1 MRDSSQIRRAAGLL
15 DRRRHLIAFCFLALA
30 LGFLQQGPGFN
41 QTSHYALTRA
51 IAHGSTSIDNE
62 LPHLGQL
69 STGDVTIRNGH
80 TYSNKAPG
88 LAFVSVPAFFVAE
101 SAGVAT
107 TGDPTTML
115 WAIGLWSIVLPTLL
129 LALLVR
135 SRAERLAPGTGTAVA
150 VVLGLGTLLLPFS
163 GLLFS
168 HPFSAFLVFAAF
180 ALLWC
185 ERDAEPRL
193 ALVAAG
199 GALAGYAVTT
209 EYPNVVGAVLLGVYA
224 CARPG
229 LLRRA
234 LAYGAGVVAGVLP
247 LLVFDTLAFGS
258 PFDLSYRSRPLQGGA
273 GANEAG
279 LGRGLFGIA
288 LPHPSA
294 AFDVLFSTRGL
305 FTLAPVLVAGVVGL
319 VLLFRARRAEALV
332 VGGLSVSYLVWDSA
346 FSNPFGGL
354 DPGPRYLITILPFL
368 AVPLALALRAFPL
381 PTLALAG
388 VSIANMTMISATGTH
403 PARDGQWVE
412 RAAAGTFKPTP
423 LALIGITGWYTIIVF
438 YVACAA
444 AAGFAV
450 ATLRP
455 IPIDARR
462 LLVTTLVL
470 AAWGGFALVA
480 PRADG
485 QFEGGDYVVVV
496 CLLALAAAVTAAL
509 RLRPRLSLSSAAR
522 PG

>member
-1 MRDSSQIRRAAGLL
+1 VQGSSQIRRAAGLL
-15 DRRRHLIAFCFLALA
+15 GRRRHLIAFFFLALA

-51 IAHGSTSIDNE
+51 IAHGSTWIDHE
-62 LPHLGQL
+62 LPHLGEL
-69 STGDVTIRNGH
+69 STGDVTIRDGH

-88 LAFVSVPAFFVAE
+88 FAFVSVPAFLVAKA
-101 SAGVAT
+101 AGVAT

-115 WAIGLWSIVLPTLL
+115 WAISLWSIVLPTLL

-135 SRAERLAPGTGTAVA
+135 GRAERLAPGTGTAVA

-185 ERDAEPRL
+185 ERDSEPRL
-193 ALVAAG
+193 AFVAAG

-209 EYPNVVGAVLLGVYA
+209 EYPNAVGAVVLGVYA
-224 CARPG
+224 CARAG
-229 LLRRA
+229 ILRRA
-234 LAYGAGVVAGVLP
+234 LAYGAGVAAGVVP

-258 PFDLSYRSRPLQGGA
+258 PFDLSYRTRPLQRGA
-273 GANEAG
+273 GASEAG
-279 LGRGLFGIA
+279 LGRGFFGIS
-288 LPHPSA
+288 LPQPSA

-332 VGGLSVSYLVWDSA
+332 VGILSVSYLVWDSA

-368 AVPLALALRAFPL
+368 AVPLSLALRAFPH

-403 PARDGQWVE
+403 PARDGMWVE

-423 LALIGITGWYTIIVF
+423 FALIGITGWYTIIVF
-438 YVACAA
+438 YLASVA
-444 AAGFAV
+444 AAGFAA

-455 IPIDARR
+455 VRIDVRR
-462 LLVTTLVL
+462 FLVTALVL
-470 AAWGGFALVA
+470 AAWGGLVLVA
-480 PRADG
+480 PSAGGR
-485 QFEGGDYVVVV
+485 FEGDGYVVVV
-496 CLLALAAAVTAAL
+496 CLLALAFAGAAAL
-509 RLRPRLSLSSAAR
+509 RLRPRPSLSSAVQ
-522 PG
+522 PS